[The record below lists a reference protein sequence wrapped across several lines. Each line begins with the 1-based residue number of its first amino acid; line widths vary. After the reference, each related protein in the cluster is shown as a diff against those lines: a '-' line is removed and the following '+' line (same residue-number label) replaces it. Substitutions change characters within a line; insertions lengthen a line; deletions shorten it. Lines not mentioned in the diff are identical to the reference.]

1 MEYPPLPDRLA
12 RRLDALAFSSSV
24 RGPLLALAELGSVA
38 APSDCVFC
46 RRPDTVMCRTCRGAF
61 RAATVRPFEAQ
72 DGAESLPLDLDGAP
86 LPVVAAGVYAREVSA
101 AVLAFKNRQRVS
113 LAGVLAPALAGALR
127 AASDRFDGGV
137 LLVPIPSTRI
147 ARAHRGYAP
156 VDVLLAWIRRRA
168 LLPPSTSVGHVL
180 RVRSGPP
187 WAGTAQKTKGR
198 RARSGSAAEM
208 VLRPHPQL
216 LDRPVLLVDDVLTTG
231 ATLARAHRQL
241 QAAGAR
247 VEGAIVV
254 AATAAPRHQDG
265 PEVDEPDAVWA
276 DTPAGHRPW
285 R

>member
-1 MEYPPLPDRLA
+1 MEYPSLPDRLA
-12 RRLDALAFSSSV
+12 RRLDSLAFSSSV

-46 RRPDTVMCRTCRGAF
+46 RRPDAVMCRTCRGAF

-72 DGAESLPLDLDGAP
+72 DGAESLPLDLDGDP

-113 LAGVLAPALAGALR
+113 LAGVLGPALAGALC
-127 AASDRFDGGV
+127 AAGNRFGGGV

-147 ARAHRGYAP
+147 ARARRGYAP
-156 VDVLLAWIRRRA
+156 VEVLLAWIQRRA
-168 LLPPSTSVGHVL
+168 LLPPSTSVGHFL
-180 RVRSGPP
+180 RVRPGPP
-187 WAGTAQKTKGR
+187 WTGAAQKTKGR

-208 VLRPHPQL
+208 VLRPHPRL

-241 QAAGAR
+241 QAAGVR
-247 VEGAIVV
+247 VAGAVVV

-265 PEVDEPDAVWA
+265 SAAGEQDAV
-276 DTPAGHRPW
+276 
-285 R
+285 